1 MAKPFD
7 LSTALSSSVR
17 SVTKEW
23 TRQRTA
29 EERAA
34 SAAANREARLCR
46 VPRSTTIREAAFDVM
61 EQAYLAASD
70 DGRLPVRPR
79 QIMYRARPLILE
91 MIEEGGFDD
100 AYFTQ
105 VLLVDYIEEHDCETW
120 DVVWDARG
128 TFHEPHTGREVPI
141 GTLEVRQYLGERPGH
156 DKTAT
161 IALSGNTLYPTRG
174 PENRYHTVLF
184 IEKEGFG
191 PLLESAQIAER
202 YDLALMSTKGM
213 SVTAARLL
221 VDRLVERGV
230 KRVLVLH
237 DFDISGFSI
246 AGTLTTDSRRYVFE
260 NHVRVVD
267 LGLRLT
273 DAEEL
278 RLQSEHVYTKKGE
291 SLRNRAATLRRHGAT
306 ESEINFLTEP
316 PDSFAQGQRVEL
328 NAMTSREFIDFLE
341 RKFAEQGVEKVIPGD
356 EILTQQARR
365 AFERTLTARKLDEWR
380 NEIAEETADFTISGL
395 RDLVRAELADD
406 PAIPWDIAVAHVVW
420 RRT

>member
-46 VPRSTTIREAAFDVM
+46 VPRSTTIREAAFEVM
-61 EQAYLAASD
+61 EQAYLDASD

-105 VLLVDYIEEHDCETW
+105 VLLVDYMEEHDCENW

-141 GTLEVRQYLGERPGH
+141 GTLEVCQYLGERPGH

-184 IEKEGFG
+184 VEKEGFG
-191 PLLESAQIAER
+191 PLLASAHIAER
-202 YDLALMSTKGM
+202 YDLSLMSTKGM

-221 VDRLVERGV
+221 LDRLVERGV
-230 KRVLVLH
+230 ARVLVLH
-237 DFDISGFSI
+237 DFDITGFSI

-260 NHVRVVD
+260 NHVHVID
-267 LGLRLT
+267 LGLRLSV
-273 DAEEL
+273 AEDL
-278 RLQSEHVYTKKGE
+278 GLQSEPVYTTKGH

-306 ESEINFLTEP
+306 PAEISFLTEP
-316 PDSFAQGQRVEL
+316 PPHSAAQGRRVEL
-328 NAMTSREFIDFLE
+328 N
-341 RKFAEQGVEKVIPGD
+341 
-356 EILTQQARR
+356 
-365 AFERTLTARKLDEWR
+365 
-380 NEIAEETADFTISGL
+380 
-395 RDLVRAELADD
+395 
-406 PAIPWDIAVAHVVW
+406 
-420 RRT
+420 